1 MVSALPKIGEAL
13 NETTTHIWD
22 VELAQF
28 WQGVQLPSLCFEQ
41 RVTPPGHTE
50 VRTAETRGKLT
61 EAPWINMHTPV
72 LLQTHREPK
81 PWGAE
86 VWFTGIE
93 KRGVST
99 VQTLCGLH
107 LSLPIFL
114 TMQAGP
120 QGCPVTPPL
129 LKILEPQPNRSCG
142 SLYIEVH
149 EQKWETYIVTGL
161 ARELY
166 PDGEGEL
173 LFGFSEAKLKEY
185 DGNEAAFR
193 AALLGNVRSYEV
205 IRRALDGETSP
216 SEASSSTS
224 DSTVDEQVQRAEV
237 LWQRVRSFFNV
248 RRVRVGD
255 VIQVPPFVPHSL
267 QAGVQVVE
275 FQTPTYERLILAF
288 NQKVLTQSHWD
299 SERAIALARFGDF
312 ESSANRESTGWQT
325 IVRFPEFTVCR
336 GELAPDGY
344 LPVPPASVVSHSLV
358 FVISG
363 EMAIYAGD
371 DAIYMPLSAGKAA
384 LLPWPLTSAGV
395 RLRNVGN
402 GSAVCLLV

>member
-1 MVSALPKIGEAL
+1 VSALPKIGEIL
-13 NETTTHIWD
+13 NETTTQIWD
-22 VELAQF
+22 VALAQL

-41 RVTPPGHTE
+41 RVATAGHIE
-50 VRTAETRGKLT
+50 VRTAETQGQLT
-61 EAPWINMHTPV
+61 DSPWINMHAPV
-72 LLQTHREPK
+72 LLHTHREPK

-99 VQTLCGLH
+99 VQTVCGQH
-107 LSLPIFL
+107 FSLPVFL

-120 QGCPVTPPL
+120 QGRPVTPPL

-149 EQKWETYIVTGL
+149 EQKWETYIVTGV

-173 LFGFSEAKLKEY
+173 LFGFSEAKLKEFG
-185 DGNEAAFR
+185 GNEAAFR
-193 AALLGNVRSYEV
+193 EALLENVRSYEV
-205 IRRALDGETSP
+205 LRRALDGEIPP
-216 SEASSSTS
+216 SEASSLTS
-224 DSTVDEQVQRAEV
+224 HSTVKEQSERAEV

-299 SERAIALARFGDF
+299 SERAIGTARFGDF
-312 ESSANRESTGWQT
+312 ESSAVREHSGWQT

-344 LPVPPASVVSHSLV
+344 LPVSSSSNKLHSLV

-363 EMAIYAGD
+363 EMAICSGD
-371 DAIYMPLSAGKAA
+371 DAIHMPLSAGQAA
-384 LLPWPLTSAGV
+384 LLPWRWTSTGV